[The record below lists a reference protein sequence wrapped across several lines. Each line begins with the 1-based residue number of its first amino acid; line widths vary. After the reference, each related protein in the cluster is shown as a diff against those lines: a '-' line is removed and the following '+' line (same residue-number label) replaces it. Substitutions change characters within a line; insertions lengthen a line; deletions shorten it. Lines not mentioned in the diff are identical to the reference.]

1 MSATNTTPTATTTA
15 PTTKATAKAVTQPTQ
30 PTTAAT
36 VPAVPSIAPF
46 RLSECEDRADFLS
59 QMTKAVDHMATMP
72 KGMEAEDRAE
82 WKTNASR
89 AHRLLIRS
97 FPILEAMTD
106 IDRFTITVAVVVK
119 DAAKEKTRDRRP
131 VRLSDAVY
139 ARLGLHGRTV
149 ESVGLA

>member
-1 MSATNTTPTATTTA
+1 MSATNTTATPTA
-15 PTTKATAKAVTQPTQ
+15 PITKATAKAATQPTQ
-30 PTTAAT
+30 PTTA
-36 VPAVPSIAPF
+36 VPAVPSITPF

>member
-1 MSATNTTPTATTTA
+1 MSATNTTATPSA
-15 PTTKATAKAVTQPTQ
+15 PKATAKAVTQPTQ
-30 PTTAAT
+30 PTTAT
-36 VPAVPSIAPF
+36 VPAVPAVTPF

-59 QMTKAVDHMATMP
+59 AMTKAVDHMATMP

-89 AHRLLIRS
+89 AHRYLIRS

-106 IDRFTITVAVVVK
+106 IDRFTITVSVVVK
-119 DAAKEKTRDRRP
+119 DAQKEKTRDRRP